1 MLKDPVCGKR
11 MARNKAHI
19 AIDYDGVTYFL
30 CCPKCQADFE
40 STPNLYANPEMG
52 QKIKKN
58 KRRH

>member
-1 MLKDPVCGKR
+1 MRQANGAQQSPHRHC
-11 MARNKAHI
+11 
-19 AIDYDGVTYFL
+19 VTYFL